1 MKIPADALQ
10 LINKK
15 KLQSAKIYDGKRE
28 DIDFKL
34 KEMRGWDFT
43 SLDLSE
49 IFFYNCIIDGSIFR
63 KANLRDCK
71 FIQCTI
77 ENCNFSRAEL
87 AGAEFIQCRLE
98 NNDFRNTSGKI
109 KSTMSYCSNNVGY

>member
-1 MKIPADALQ
+1 MKIPAEAMA

-15 KLQSAKIYDGKRE
+15 KLQNAKIYNGERE
-28 DIDFKL
+28 DTDFKL
-34 KEMRGWDFT
+34 KEMREWDFS

-98 NNDFRNTSGKI
+98 NNQLCHIVLIMWGINYGLYFW
-109 KSTMSYCSNNVGY
+109 